1 MDQQRRIN
9 DRNQLGFIWPNL
21 LSEDYANLSELNFT
35 RKHGQPVDA
44 LTTSREADGGDSTTT
59 ESTKHLEAEVP
70 SFLNVL
76 TQNHATSAE
85 KNRSL
90 RQEKS
95 SRIQSNRPGFEP
107 VYVSKTNPEGHGYI
121 SELRPSS
128 DKRSCGWA
136 TNHKLKV
143 RCPMQSSMIRYECC
157 EGYQQVPGQ
166 QGCAGVKRLKNVL
179 DTARDLGA
187 GKFVTYLEQ
196 SGLDS
201 DLLKEGT
208 YTLFAPLDDAFDDLA
223 AEQRSRLETDR
234 RRPQNPLL
242 LYHLAD
248 RKLTSQ
254 HFRADLLVDTRYT
267 GHKLRINKY
276 SNGIETVNCAF
287 IVRKD
292 QEATNGIVHVVDSVL
307 DPASTAPRD
316 LAELVLQDGRFSE
329 LAKAMEQ
336 SGFVTRLRNSQQPC
350 TILAPSD
357 EAFQKIPQSRLE
369 RILNDKH
376 AREALL
382 EHHVIPHPICLPA
395 IIGEHKVRS
404 LGSEKLTFNCDK
416 KGTTVEEKRLRSDF
430 VMGQNGVLYMLDDV
444 LLPDRAK
451 SIVQLA
457 EQAQLFVFLQLVRSA
472 GLEEAFENFGEY
484 TVFAPSESAMYALP
498 PNQLQELK
506 TNKDKAR
513 SFVLYHATQGRITS
527 DQISD
532 NQVVMSLDEQNPL
545 RLQVY
550 RKAIG
555 VEDALIE
562 KADLQGMN
570 GNIHIINK
578 ALSPS
583 NISAGDILRRDGN
596 FSIFLQAIERVTANN
611 PESLELQSPGA
622 SYTFF
627 VPTDQA
633 FNRLGAARLER
644 IMEDPAYLTKVSP
657 LHSSIPTA
665 HITAPILNGMR
676 TNNLDQGVVTLHP
689 FVQNFHPRKY
699 QTHLKQS
706 SSTKD
711 VYQNLSTNV
720 TFSLFV

>member
-1 MDQQRRIN
+1 MARDTPCTVLL
-9 DRNQLGFIWPNL
+9 QLFLTSVLLALAVTAKIPWWNIKIAHEQGPNACVV
-21 LSEDYANLSELNFT
+21 E
-35 RKHGQPVDA
+35 
-44 LTTSREADGGDSTTT
+44 
-59 ESTKHLEAEVP
+59 EVP
-70 SFLNVL
+70 
-76 TQNHATSAE
+76 
-85 KNRSL
+85 
-90 RQEKS
+90 
-95 SRIQSNRPGFEP
+95 G
-107 VYVSKTNPEGHGYI
+107 
-121 SELRPSS
+121 S
-128 DKRSCGWA
+128 DYQYWTECKYWQKRNICGQKA
-136 TNHKLKV
+136 
-143 RCPMQSSMIRYECC
+143 MIRYECC
-157 EGYQQVPGQ
+157 EGYQQVAGQ
-166 QGCAGVKRLKNVL
+166 QGCTGVKPMKNIL
-179 DTARDLGA
+179 DTARELGA
-187 GKFVTYLEQ
+187 GKFVGYIEE

-201 DLLKEGT
+201 ELLKEGT
-208 YTLFAPLDDAFDDLA
+208 YTLFAPLDDAFDDLE
-223 AEQRSRLETDR
+223 AEQRSRLENHR
-234 RRPQNPLL
+234 GNPQNPFV

-254 HFRADLLVDTRYT
+254 HFRADLLVDTRYD

-292 QEATNGIVHVVDSVL
+292 QEATNGIVHVVDSIL
-307 DPASTAPRD
+307 DPATMSQSD
-316 LAELVLQDGRFSE
+316 LVDLVLQDGRFSE
-329 LAKAMEQ
+329 LARAMQQ
-336 SGFVTRLRNSQQPC
+336 SGFVTRLRDLQQPC

-369 RILNDKH
+369 RILKDKH

-382 EHHVIPHPICLPA
+382 EHHVIPHPMCLPG

-430 VMGQNGVLYMLDDV
+430 VMGQNGVLHMLDDV

-457 EQAQLFVFLQLVRSA
+457 EQEQLFVFLQLVRSA

-484 TVFAPSESAMYALP
+484 TVFVPSESAMYALP
-498 PNQLQELK
+498 SDQLQDLK

-513 SFVLYHATQGRITS
+513 SFVLFHATQGRITS

-570 GNIHIINK
+570 GNIYIINK

-583 NISAGDILRRDGN
+583 NISAGDILRKDGN
-596 FSIFLQAIERVTANN
+596 FSIFLQAMERVMANN
-611 PESLELQSPGA
+611 PETLELQNPA
-622 SYTFF
+622 VSYTFF

-633 FNRLGAARLER
+633 FNRLGAARLQR
-644 IMEDPAYLTKVSP
+644 IMADPVYLTKTIKNHVAENMIASDAFKP
-657 LHSSIPTA
+657 DLYYDIQTRQN
-665 HITAPILNGMR
+665 IVDVVRKNGKLKVNDAAMTDCDIVN
-676 TNNLDQGVVTLHP
+676 TNGVIHVINKVLLPDQHTEG
-689 FVQNFHPRKY
+689 
-699 QTHLKQS
+699 
-706 SSTKD
+706 
-711 VYQNLSTNV
+711 
-720 TFSLFV
+720 